1 MFKPKHAKLHL
12 RKISTLGETYIGAYQ
27 DNQVVLTDARLGFV
41 DY

>member
-12 RKISTLGETYIGAYQ
+12 RKISTLGETHIGAY
-27 DNQVVLTDARLGFV
+27 QVVLTDARLGFV